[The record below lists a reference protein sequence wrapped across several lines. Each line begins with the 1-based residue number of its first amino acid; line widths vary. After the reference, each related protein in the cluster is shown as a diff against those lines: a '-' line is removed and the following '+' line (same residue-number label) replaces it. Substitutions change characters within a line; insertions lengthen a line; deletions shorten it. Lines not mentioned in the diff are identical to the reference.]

1 MKMTLTES
9 YFLRAWADSSRADYF
24 SRDALRALFE
34 HIEELEQDMG
44 EEMEF
49 DIVGLCCDWTEYDTA
64 REAASEYSWKAP
76 EQDDDESPD
85 DYAER
90 VESDA
95 LEWLEGETRVVE
107 FDGGVLVLAF

>member
-1 MKMTLTES
+1 MKMTLTE
-9 YFLRAWADSSRADYF
+9 YDFLSAWADSSRAEQF

-34 HIEELEQDMG
+34 WIEDAERDTG
-44 EEMEF
+44 EEMEL
-49 DIVGLCCDWTEYDTA
+49 DIIALCCDWTEWDTA
-64 REAASEYSWKAP
+64 NEAARESGWKAP